1 MNSSSPTPDRLILF
15 DGVCAVCDASMK
27 WIMVHDPDGR
37 FSYAPLQGDTAA
49 AVRARHP
56 ELPDN
61 LDSIVFVDRTH
72 GDERVTWYS
81 AAILEVTGHLGAPWS
96 MARVLYVIPAFVR
109 DFLYRAFAAIRY
121 RVFGQIDSCRLPSE
135 SEAARMLP

>member
-1 MNSSSPTPDRLILF
+1 MNSASTTPERLILF

-27 WIMVHDPDGR
+27 WIMDHDPDGR
-37 FSYAPLQGDTAA
+37 FCYAPLQGDTAA
-49 AVRARHP
+49 EILARHP
-56 ELPDN
+56 ELPAQ

-72 GDERVTWYS
+72 GDERVSWYS
-81 AAILEVTGHLGAPWS
+81 SAILEVTGQLGAPWS
-96 MARVLYVIPAFVR
+96 CARVAYVIPAFVR
-109 DFLYRAFAAIRY
+109 DFLYRRFAAIRY

>member
-1 MNSSSPTPDRLILF
+1 MNSASPTPDRLILF

-27 WIMVHDPDGR
+27 WIMAHDPEGR
-37 FSYAPLQGDTAA
+37 FCYAPLQGDTAA
-49 AVRARHP
+49 EVLARHP
-56 ELPDN
+56 ELPAK

-72 GDERVTWYS
+72 GDERVSWYS
-81 AAILEVTGHLGAPWS
+81 SAILEVTGHMGAPWS
-96 MARVLYVIPAFVR
+96 FARAAYLIPAFIR
-109 DFLYRAFAAIRY
+109 DFFYRSFAAIRY